1 MLKQLSVIFLFAVT
15 EVSEIAAQQA
25 WSLDQCIGYAVE
37 QSPGVQKQMVQ
48 KRIYDQYY
56 KESVASLFPSVTAG
70 TSLSTSFG
78 RSINPATNT
87 YENTSNLN
95 NPYQLSASLPLF
107 DGLSSWYNIR
117 FREAGKERGLKE
129 IERVKDQLALDVMQ
143 AYYDG
148 VYYMKLVQLAEEQLV
163 QSRQELLFTSK
174 KEELG
179 LTAGADIAQME
190 AKVAADSFNLVRQ
203 ENFQHL
209 SIIRLKELM
218 NYPMNSTLEIDT
230 VLADFIPQTSI
241 NNLEEIK
248 ETALKTLPEAEQSKL
263 LIKEAKLQHKMAQG
277 SLFPYISLSGGIS
290 TNYYENLNDNTADKR
305 GFSSQ
310 FKNNRGEYV
319 TINLSFP
326 LFNKLSNISR
336 IKRSKYQY
344 TISKLDHQATINRLE
359 KDIEQAAADLAGT
372 GKEYIQAQKQ
382 AYALQLA
389 HRVNRRKYEEGLIS
403 VIELQTSSNQYLQAE
418 ADLVAS
424 RIRYLLKDKLVNYYR
439 GIPLIP

>member
-1 MLKQLSVIFLFAVT
+1 
-15 EVSEIAAQQA
+15 
-25 WSLDQCIGYAVE
+25 
-37 QSPGVQKQMVQ
+37 
-48 KRIYDQYY
+48 
-56 KESVASLFPSVTAG
+56 
-70 TSLSTSFG
+70 
-78 RSINPATNT
+78 
-87 YENTSNLN
+87 
-95 NPYQLSASLPLF
+95 
-107 DGLSSWYNIR
+107 
-117 FREAGKERGLKE
+117 
-129 IERVKDQLALDVMQ
+129 
-143 AYYDG
+143 
-148 VYYMKLVQLAEEQLV
+148 
-163 QSRQELLFTSK
+163 K

-203 ENFQHL
+203 ENYQHL

-218 NYPMNSTLEIDT
+218 NYPMDSALEIDT

-248 ETALKTLPEAEQSKL
+248 ETALTTLPEAEQSKL

-305 GFSSQ
+305 SFSSQ

-344 TISKLDHQATINRLE
+344 TISKLDHQATINKLE

-389 HRVNRRKYEEGLIS
+389 HRVNRHKYEEGLIS